1 MHERLFTETI
11 SILHFKLSLFSYFWS
26 IIFTSKNEWVP
37 FSYYDEVVCQILAWS
52 RNHQP
57 RLSLFRRPP
66 ALCSALKIIG
76 YWIEWN
82 VRKRRTMRLWNLDRV
97 KNELLFNCNSPVH
110 VAKENLNK
118 KQTDLDYLISL
129 LYCCCPM
136 VLLWKA
142 VRALRCGE
150 LKPFVI
156 HVRPVTSVERLMT
169 SRSSASRQF
178 TVNSITYFEA
188 NHAPVVLRLR

>member
-1 MHERLFTETI
+1 
-11 SILHFKLSLFSYFWS
+11 
-26 IIFTSKNEWVP
+26 
-37 FSYYDEVVCQILAWS
+37 
-52 RNHQP
+52 
-57 RLSLFRRPP
+57 
-66 ALCSALKIIG
+66 
-76 YWIEWN
+76 
-82 VRKRRTMRLWNLDRV
+82 MRLWNLDRV

-156 HVRPVTSVERLMT
+156 HFGAIMAKLYFLILFV
-169 SRSSASRQF
+169 
-178 TVNSITYFEA
+178 SIW
-188 NHAPVVLRLR
+188 HIL